1 MSRMTVR
8 ILGLA
13 LVVAACGGAG
23 ASDSAAPP
31 GASASTVS
39 ATDPASPRGPVAP
52 DFTLTLG
59 EGGTYTLS
67 EGTKPV
73 YMVFWAEW

>member
-1 MSRMTVR
+1 MSRMTLR

-13 LVVAACGGAG
+13 LVVAACGAAG

-31 GASASTVS
+31 ATSAPAVS
-39 ATDPASPRGPVAP
+39 ATAPATRSGPVAP